1 MNLKDN
7 NFTILQYACS
17 PHPYLLPNFMNIFTW
32 SIPFVLEKVASILE
46 CIARPQEDSY
56 DEMNEK

>member
-46 CIARPQEDSY
+46 CIARP
-56 DEMNEK
+56 